1 MLKFAKLFFYGVFS
15 LILNI
20 VPYAVFG
27 GLVAFFV
34 LVFSADVPSMP
45 KSTSPALANFLK
57 SKAMSQNFAISDI
70 NEGLFYMIFDCA
82 KEQSKETKVA
92 VAAPTPPVVL
102 VREKKLF
109 VCVPFTAKAMSSS
122 LKLGAFVELEFDG
135 KEVEAKNVRIGN
147 AKLPEF
153 IGEDIAETLLEF
165 YSSIKPIK
173 KYFEILEHCKV
184 EIISDAEVRIVK

>member
-70 NEGLFYMIFDCA
+70 NEGIYYMIFDCA
-82 KEQSKETKVA
+82 REQSRETKVA

-102 VREKKLF
+102 VREKKLY
-109 VCVPFTAKAMSSS
+109 VCVPFTAKALSTS

-135 KEVEAKNVRIGN
+135 DDVKAKNVRIGN

-173 KYFEILEHCKV
+173 KYLDILEHCKV
-184 EIISDAEVRIVK
+184 EVISNAEVRVVK